1 MGGTAVSRAPGGR
14 ELGYAEIV
22 ADDVNATAAA
32 RDVAGLSVTVPVGSR
47 PIKVEFYSG
56 GVKNGTLNQ
65 FADIQIKEGG
75 TVIAEAFAG
84 GTTAAAL
91 FPCKIERRLTPS
103 AGSHTYKIT
112 SAPLSSGTVTIAAA
126 ATNPA
131 FIRVTET

>member
-1 MGGTAVSRAPGGR
+1 MTIVVASPPGPV
-14 ELGYAEIV
+14 ELGYAEIT

-47 PIKVEFYSG
+47 PIKLEFYSG

-65 FADIQIKEGG
+65 FIDVQIKEGA

-91 FPCKIERRLTPS
+91 FPCKIERRVVAS

-112 SAPLSSGTVTIAAA
+112 TAPLSSGTVTVAAA